1 MSNRVSL
8 LILAEL
14 GLGAAACAETPPNHN
29 AEIAAPLVIPPMP
42 SASASPPA
50 RPPIPP
56 PTPAPTATI
65 TVDQDDDDFGG
76 PTPPRP
82 SPPGAP
88 CRTTK
93 DCKGARQVCS
103 VPTGRKVGSCQTI
116 QVIRGRPLVVDGR
129 DHFAEYTRPSEPAP
143 SDDEIATLRQA
154 AREEHA
160 SIAAF
165 ARTIAE
171 LMALGAPTW
180 LLAETQRAM
189 GDEIRH
195 TERTRELRER
205 LSGARPELGPL
216 PAAVAPLARSTEEF
230 FRDVLRGGAIGETLA
245 AEDAER
251 RRLAT
256 NDPELRAYYDMIVID
271 EARHAALA
279 VKTLRWLTS
288 RSTAR
293 A

>member
-14 GLGAAACAETPPNHN
+14 GLASGACAETPPNQN
-29 AEIAAPLVIPPMP
+29 AEVAAPLVIPPMP
-42 SASASPPA
+42 SASASPPP

-56 PTPAPTATI
+56 PAPATTATAAA
-65 TVDQDDDDFGG
+65 DDDDDTLGG
-76 PTPPRP
+76 PPPPRP
-82 SPPGAP
+82 IPPGMA

-93 DCKGARQVCS
+93 DCKGPRQVCS
-103 VPTGRKVGSCQTI
+103 VPTGRKIGSCQTI
-116 QVIRGRPLVVDGR
+116 QVIRGRPLVVAGR
-129 DHFAEYTRPSEPAP
+129 DHFADYTRPHEPG
-143 SDDEIATLRQA
+143 DDDIATLRQA

-195 TERTRELRER
+195 TERTLDLLEQRT
-205 LSGARPELGPL
+205 GARPELGPL

-256 NDPELRAYYDMIVID
+256 TDAELRAYYDMIVID

-279 VKTLRWLTS
+279 VKTLRWLTN

>member
-1 MSNRVSL
+1 
-8 LILAEL
+8 
-14 GLGAAACAETPPNHN
+14 
-29 AEIAAPLVIPPMP
+29 
-42 SASASPPA
+42 
-50 RPPIPP
+50 
-56 PTPAPTATI
+56 
-65 TVDQDDDDFGG
+65 
-76 PTPPRP
+76 
-82 SPPGAP
+82 
-88 CRTTK
+88 
-93 DCKGARQVCS
+93 
-103 VPTGRKVGSCQTI
+103 
-116 QVIRGRPLVVDGR
+116 VVDGR

-195 TERTRELRER
+195 TERTLELLER
-205 LSGARPELGPL
+205 LTGERPELGPL